1 MSFEVEAE
9 LVLEL
14 WNAVRDFI
22 PAGKRDAVAEEF
34 LSKFENFGVDP
45 AELVD
50 VVDEDRNLSNAYQE
64 LYGAEID
71 EVYDDGDDDD
81 YDELDFN

>member
-9 LVLEL
+9 LALEL

-45 AELVD
+45 LELAD
-50 VVDEDRNLSNAYQE
+50 VVDEDRNLSNAFQE
-64 LYGAEID
+64 LYGQLID
-71 EVYDDGDDDD
+71 EGNDEDGDDD

>member
-9 LVLEL
+9 LALEL

-22 PAGKRDAVAEEF
+22 PAGKRDAVAEDF

-45 AELVD
+45 TELAD
-50 VVDEDRNLSNAYQE
+50 VVDEDRNLSNAFHE
-64 LYGAEID
+64 LYGQDID
-71 EVYDDGDDDD
+71 DEDDQDDS